1 MGECVLRGRIT
12 QFAAL
17 IAVIVIIVVI
27 PSELVVA
34 EIKIQLVLF
43 VLSVGAALV
52 GIHLGL
58 DARKIL
64 IVRHNAINRYE
75 RPHVIQALEIL
86 FNDMA
91 LTKTIVKKNNGGA
104 NTGGL
109 RGIVYTRIDR
119 HVDVQRQVASRFL
132 EIGLARLHQR
142 LDPAFKPLSELNL
155 LDSASAENVVGRLN
169 DAMGA
174 VVQAIKDIK
183 NAPPV

>member
-1 MGECVLRGRIT
+1 
-12 QFAAL
+12 
-17 IAVIVIIVVI
+17 
-27 PSELVVA
+27 
-34 EIKIQLVLF
+34 
-43 VLSVGAALV
+43 
-52 GIHLGL
+52 
-58 DARKIL
+58 
-64 IVRHNAINRYE
+64 
-75 RPHVIQALEIL
+75 
-86 FNDMA
+86 MA